1 MCFKRIHILAVGICV
16 SWPFGHFF
24 GRFPKIN
31 KPHNLGG
38 ASWGHLLWGAETK
51 SEGMSWPSPEAIG
64 KLEALVEA

>member
-38 ASWGHLLWGAETK
+38 ASWGIFCGVLK
-51 SEGMSWPSPEAIG
+51 RNRKGMSWPSPEAIG